1 MAYCPAGSGQGNIVG
16 KATMDLISEVRRVL
30 EKNNYSVVR
39 SGEPDNMVHFEDGNL
54 MGFVWAA
61 PTVEELLREWEDRQD
76 LFLKLNSEPLRA
88 SELKAWNLYA
98 VFLTTDKPS
107 ENERVALVQIEEDFR
122 AARKIARA
130 GLSTP
135 GDVLNALLPFVPIQA
150 MVSVGRED
158 ELGRLRQKVK
168 SLPRAVVDT
177 LLGGQE
183 YSEKGVDALLK
194 AYAGKPNK
202 D

>member
-39 SGEPDNMVHFEDGNL
+39 AGEPDNMVHFEDGNL

-61 PTVEELLREWEDRQD
+61 PTVDRLLREWEDRQD
-76 LFLKLNSEPLRA
+76 SFLKLNSEPLRG
-88 SELKAWNLYA
+88 SELKTWNLYA
-98 VFLTTDKPS
+98 VFLTTDEPNES
-107 ENERVALVQIEEDFR
+107 ERVALAQIEEDFR
-122 AARKIARA
+122 AARKIARG

-135 GDVLNALLPFVPIQA
+135 GDVLNGLLPLIPIQTT
-150 MVSVGRED
+150 VSVERENEVD
-158 ELGRLRQKVK
+158 KLRQRVK
-168 SLPRAVVDT
+168 SLPQSVVET
-177 LLGGQE
+177 LLGGEE
-183 YSEKGVDALLK
+183 YSEKGVDVLLK
-194 AYAGKPNK
+194 AYGDKRNK